1 MSHSDD
7 RRRRLLS
14 EDPNAS
20 ETPRTRSNAAGPP
33 LGYAEAARRQHQWH
47 VTDLV
52 PLRGWLH
59 ALLFL
64 SGCAAIGAV
73 GSAYWFVPGAADGR
87 WPLLD
92 LAQDGSLAA
101 WLGAAWLACAAPL
114 ALVIFA
120 VRRHRLD
127 DYRGRYRMWL
137 YLIPALLWLSLEQT
151 AALHSTVREGL
162 QAATGWTFFA
172 ASALPYW
179 PLTLATLL
187 GALGVRLAF
196 ETRRCSLATAGVV
209 AALLIGFAGLAVELN
224 WVQLEVGRTR
234 TTALVTL
241 QLSAVL
247 VLLAS
252 LGAYARHVVLAA
264 EGQLTVRVK
273 KPRVRATQA
282 GSSEEESED
291 LAGKKRLAAVAKV
304 DPPQGLKGPITARTD
319 LATPAAAAKPIVA
332 AKPLASAATTSAHAR
347 TSAPAPARSADPDE
361 EPGPRKLSKAE
372 RKALKRQRMSDD
384 ESDDWWERGD

>member
-14 EDPNAS
+14 EDPNAAES
-20 ETPRTRSNAAGPP
+20 PRTRSNAAGPP
-33 LGYAEAARRQHQWH
+33 LGYAEAARRQHQSH

-64 SGCAAIGAV
+64 SGSAAIGAV
-73 GSAYWFVPGAADGR
+73 VSAYWFVPGAVDGR

-151 AALHSTVREGL
+151 AALHSTVRDGL
-162 QAATGWTFFA
+162 ETATGWAFFA
-172 ASALPYW
+172 ASAPYW

-196 ETRRCSLATAGVV
+196 ETRRSKLATAGVV
-209 AALLIGFAGLAVELN
+209 AALLVGFAGLAVELD
-224 WVQLEVGRTR
+224 WIALEAGRTH
-234 TTALVTL
+234 T
-241 QLSAVL
+241 AVL
-247 VLLAS
+247 VSLQLCAVLLLLAS
-252 LGAYARHVVLAA
+252 LGVYARQVILAA

-273 KPRVRATQA
+273 KPRMRAAQA
-282 GSSEEESED
+282 GSSADEPED

-319 LATPAAAAKPIVA
+319 LSSPTAAAKPAVA
-332 AKPLASAATTSAHAR
+332 AKPIASLATTAAPAR
-347 TSAPAPARSADPDE
+347 TSAPAAAKSVDPDE
-361 EPGPRKLSKAE
+361 EPGPRKLTKAE
-372 RKALKRQRMSDD
+372 RKALKRRRMSDD
-384 ESDDWWERGD
+384 ENDDWWERGD